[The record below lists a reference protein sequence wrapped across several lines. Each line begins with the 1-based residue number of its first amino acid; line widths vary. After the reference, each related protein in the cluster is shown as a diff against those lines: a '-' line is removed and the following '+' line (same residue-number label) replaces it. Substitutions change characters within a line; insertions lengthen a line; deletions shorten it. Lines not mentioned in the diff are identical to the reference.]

1 MAGFFFACKSVIVQ
15 FAQHITGIK
24 MVRYTIRFDNPNNHT
39 FSVTMVISNP
49 DPKGQKLT
57 LPNWIPGSYMI
68 RDFSKN
74 IVTLKAFH
82 SGNELNLTKID
93 KSTWLVDPFGDEVDD
108 EITLHYEVF
117 ALDLSV
123 RSAHMDNSHAFFNG
137 TSLFLKPAGQQDQKF
152 EVEIIPSASPL
163 TENWTV
169 KTALTSE
176 KVDQQGY
183 GDYSAADY
191 DELIDCPVE
200 ISQSVDASFLVNDTP
215 HQVHFTGDVPATID
229 VSLIEK
235 ELSVIC
241 KEHVAMFDGDLPPD
255 QYRFLTMVSQ
265 NGYGGLEHKSS
276 TALLCSPDDLPV
288 AGREKQA
295 DDYLKFLGLCSHEY
309 FHLWNVKRLK
319 PHKLKASDLSEETH
333 TELLWFFEGVT
344 SYYDDLA
351 LLRSGVIQIEDYLG
365 LLAKTLTRYFR
376 TQGRFKQT
384 LADSSFDAWTKFYKQ
399 DSNAINAIVSY
410 YTKGAIV
417 AFGLDMAL
425 REKTDN
431 NYTLDNLMRY
441 LWKAYGREEKGIG
454 ERDVEAIVEG
464 QAGHSFSDFFDLCLR
479 STDELP
485 IAQWLEKIGVGL
497 FLRPEINADDQGG
510 YISEAGELSSE
521 NHSVLSIGC
530 RLKPGSNVIQYVL
543 NDSPAEKA
551 GLSPDDEII
560 ALNNRQVTSGNLAK
574 LLEVHAT
581 EKEVCIHCFR
591 RGVLFESRVTA
602 EPGLANTC
610 ELYLLDQ
617 QNMSKLQLEIQNSW
631 RTSRV
636 R

>member
-15 FAQHITGIK
+15 FVQHITGIK

-82 SGNELNLTKID
+82 SGNELNLSKID
-93 KSTWLVDPFGDEVDD
+93 KSTWLVDPFDDEVDD
-108 EITLHYEVF
+108 EISLHYEVF
-117 ALDLSV
+117 ALDFSV
-123 RSAHMDNSHAFFNG
+123 RSAHMDNTHAFFNG
-137 TSLFLKPAGQQDQKF
+137 TSLFLKPVGQQDQKF
-152 EVEIIPSASPL
+152 EVEILPSVSSL
-163 TENWTV
+163 TENWAV
-169 KTALTSE
+169 KTSLTPE
-176 KVDQQGY
+176 TVNQLGY
-183 GDYSAADY
+183 GHYSAENY
-191 DELIDCPVE
+191 DELVDCPVE
-200 ISQSVDASFLVNDTP
+200 ISQSIDASFVVNDKL
-215 HQVHFTGDVPATID
+215 HQVHFTGDVPATLD
-229 VSLIEK
+229 VTLIEK
-235 ELSVIC
+235 DLSIIC
-241 KEHVAMFDGDLPPD
+241 KEHVALFDDELPPD

-265 NGYGGLEHKSS
+265 DGYGGLEHKSS

-288 AGREKQA
+288 TSRQKQA
-295 DDYLKFLGLCSHEY
+295 DDYQKFLGLCSHEY

-319 PHKLKASDLSEETH
+319 PQKLKASDLSHETH

-365 LLAKTLTRYFR
+365 LLAKSLTRYFR
-376 TQGRFKQT
+376 TKGRFKQS
-384 LADSSFDAWTKFYKQ
+384 LVDSSFDAWTKFYKQ

-417 AFGLDMAL
+417 AFGLDMVL
-425 REKTDN
+425 RDKTDN

-454 ERDVEAIVEG
+454 ERDIESIVEG

-485 IAQWLEKIGVGL
+485 ITHWLQTIGVGL
-497 FLRPEINADDQGG
+497 SMRPEKNAEDQGG
-510 YISEAGELSSE
+510 YISEAGNVS
-521 NHSVLSIGC
+521 NDNNYALSIGC
-530 RLKPGSNVIQYVL
+530 KLKPASTTIQYVL
-543 NDSPAEKA
+543 SDSPAEKA
-551 GLSPDDEII
+551 GLSPDDEIV
-560 ALNNRQVTSGNLAK
+560 ALNNRKVSAGNLEK
-574 LLEVHAT
+574 LLAMHSVQKDLSLHG
-581 EKEVCIHCFR
+581 FR
-591 RGVLFESRVTA
+591 RGVLYETRITP
-602 EPGLANTC
+602 EPGPENTC
-610 ELYLLDQ
+610 ELYLLDHSSLS
-617 QNMSKLQLEIQNSW
+617 NLQLEIQDSW
-631 RTSRV
+631 QTSSV